1 VTETPVRQ
9 ESLDASEEVDEIAP
23 GVRRLQ
29 LPIAVPGLGHVN
41 CYALEDERGFALV
54 DPGLPGPASWDT
66 LVQRLKAA
74 EIPIGRVHTVIVTH
88 SHADH
93 YGGATRVRIES
104 GGSEIVTHESFAA
117 RWDPFEDLAPDPAAV
132 TDEKSATEQPNALLR
147 KRTPWGGM
155 PPTPPADIVER
166 MRSLPR
172 EIRESIRAPKPTAP
186 LADADTIQLAGRTWV
201 AVHTPGHT
209 ADHLCLYDP
218 ELQILLSGDHV
229 LPTITPHIGGLG
241 EREDPLRDF
250 FDSLDRVLTM
260 PIATV
265 LPAHGDVFGDIDE
278 RVADIHRHHARRLE
292 HLRELGLAEGPMD
305 VVAFSHQLFRERSW
319 GALAESETYAHLEH
333 LRVLGQASTTW
344 DDEKLIYR
352 VREPDQEFS
361 G

>member
-1 VTETPVRQ
+1 MTEPPVRQ
-9 ESLDASEEVDEIAP
+9 EGLDASDEVEEIAP

-41 CYALEDERGFALV
+41 CYALEDARGFALV

-66 LVQRLKAA
+66 LVHRMNAA
-74 EIPIGRVHTVIVTH
+74 EIPIDRVHTVIVTH

-104 GGSEIVTHESFAA
+104 GGCEIVTHESFAA

-132 TDEKSATEQPNALLR
+132 TDDESEGEQPNALLR

-155 PPTPPADIVER
+155 PPTPPTDVVER
-166 MRSLPR
+166 VRSLPR
-172 EIRESIRAPKPTAP
+172 EIRESIRSPKPTAP
-186 LADADTIQLAGRTWV
+186 LADADTIELAGRTWV

-218 ELQILLSGDHV
+218 EHHILLSGDHV

-241 EREDPLRDF
+241 QREDPLRDF
-250 FDSLDRVLTM
+250 FDSLDRMLTM
-260 PIATV
+260 PIDTV
-265 LPAHGDVFGDIDE
+265 LPAHGDVFGAIDE
-278 RVADIHRHHARRLE
+278 RVADIHRHHARRLD

-333 LRVLGQASTTW
+333 LRILGEASSSW
-344 DDEKLIYR
+344 EDERLVYR
-352 VREPDQEFS
+352 VHEPERPDPV
-361 G
+361 